1 MIKTVV
7 FSILLLSCL
16 TINGQ
21 TTTQL
26 DSLLRKLDTQ
36 KEDTNKLNTLIT
48 IQNLFTEKEGDKKLA
63 YMEQALQLAKK
74 LNQPAKQAQINLDF
88 GTYYS
93 FRSDFE
99 KSLKYHLECVK
110 IAEKINQPNFQ
121 IRAYLGVGQAFQHLD
136 TKSPRAKAYYK
147 KAQNV
152 AILTKDSSML
162 SNIYVQIAFIFY
174 YEAKF
179 DSTIV
184 YHFKALELAKKKQ
197 DFKLIANIY
206 NEIGLTYSQQEKTDL
221 ALKNYDLAIGIYN
234 KLPQKPNLE
243 LSYVH
248 SDIGSTY
255 TKLKNYQKA
264 LEAFRL
270 SLLYAKEARNAE
282 TEMEDYQYLAD
293 LYGEIKEYKLQ
304 SQFLKKYYSIKDS
317 LFNNDNKLKLV
328 ELENDYELEKKNALI
343 AKQEAETIKSKNQRN
358 VFIAIAISTL
368 LLAFILGLF
377 YRRIQKKNTQI
388 SQQKEELQQLN
399 QVKDRLFAVLS
410 HDLRN
415 PLVTLKTYFLMLSNS
430 NISAEKKEKYT
441 AQTLKSVNYTSDLLD
456 NLLAWANSQLK
467 NNTVKFS
474 NVNLEES
481 IDDVIALIKPQA
493 EQKQVEIEK
502 KITVSSTQTNQ
513 LILETILRNLLTNA
527 VKFSHEGGK
536 VLVSTEQRNNH
547 LFIRVSDE
555 GIGMNQ
561 EKIQAILQSDV
572 SKSIGTS
579 GEKGSGI
586 GLVLVKELTKQINA
600 ELIIESQEGLGSVFK
615 IKL

>member
-1 MIKTVV
+1 MIKSFI

-16 TINGQ
+16 SLSGQ

-36 KEDTNKLNTLIT
+36 KEDTNKLNSLIK
-48 IQNLFTEKEGDKKLA
+48 IQNLFTEKQGDKKLA

-74 LNQPAKQAQINLDF
+74 LNQPAKQAQIYLDF
-88 GTYYS
+88 GTYYT

-99 KSLKYHLECVK
+99 KSLKYHLECAKVG
-110 IAEKINQPNFQ
+110 EQMNLPNYQ
-121 IRAYLGVGQAFQHLD
+121 IKGYLGVGQAFQRLD
-136 TKSPRAKAYYK
+136 KHSPKARAYFK
-147 KAQNV
+147 KAENV
-152 AILTKDSSML
+152 AISTKESSML
-162 SNIYVQIAFIFY
+162 SNIYLQFAFNFY
-174 YEAKF
+174 YENKF
-179 DSTIV
+179 DSTLF

-206 NEIGLTYSQQEKTDL
+206 NEIGLTYSQQKKTDL
-221 ALKNYDLAIGIYN
+221 ALKNFDLAIDIYQ
-234 KLPQKPNLE
+234 KLQKKPNIE
-243 LSYVH
+243 LGYVY

-255 TKLKNYQKA
+255 TQLKNYKKA
-264 LEAFRL
+264 LEAFKL
-270 SLLYAKEARNAE
+270 SLAYTKEAKNVE
-282 TEMEDYQYLAD
+282 TEMEDYLYMSD
-293 LYGEIKEYKLQ
+293 LYGEIKDYKLQ
-304 SQFLKKYYSIKDS
+304 SQFLKKYYSIRDS
-317 LFNNDNKLKLV
+317 LFDNDNKLQLV
-328 ELENDYELEKKNALI
+328 ELENDYQLEKKNALI
-343 AKQEAETIKSKNQRN
+343 AKQEAETIKSINQRN
-358 VFIAIAISTL
+358 IFIAIAISTL
-368 LLAFILGLF
+368 LLAVVLGLF

-441 AQTLKSVNYTSDLLD
+441 TQTLKSVNYTSDLLD

-474 NVNLEES
+474 NINLEES

-502 KITVSSTQTNQ
+502 KIQVSSTQTNQ
-513 LILETILRNLLTNA
+513 LILETILRNLITNA
-527 VKFSHEGGK
+527 VKFSYEGGK
-536 VLVSTEQRNNH
+536 VLVSTEEKNNH
-547 LFIRVSDE
+547 LSISVSDE